1 MKKNIII
8 LLSILLILPNLASC
22 DKSGSDKNKY
32 SAPFGL
38 EWGMSIN
45 KLKKEIGNDIEILNN
60 QENCPFVKV
69 KSEILPNGLNNKNET
84 YTLIFLPEN
93 KVINFNGLMG
103 VDYYYFIKNKEIYD
117 IDFKKMLSNLELK
130 YGEPTRK
137 KEDDK
142 LFEYVY
148 YFDLENKN
156 IILAG
161 HKTEYGYTIWML
173 QAFLP
178 KENKNTIDQAVE
190 KLNLE
195 CKKERNPL

>member
-1 MKKNIII
+1 
-8 LLSILLILPNLASC
+8 
-22 DKSGSDKNKY
+22 
-32 SAPFGL
+32 
-38 EWGMSIN
+38 
-45 KLKKEIGNDIEILNN
+45 ILNS

-69 KSEILPNGLNNKNET
+69 RSESLPNGLNNKNET
-84 YTLIFLPEN
+84 YTLMFLPEN
-93 KVINFNGLMG
+93 KIMNFNGLMG

-117 IDFKKMLSNLELK
+117 IDFKRMLNNLELK
-130 YGEPTRK
+130 YGDPTRK
-137 KEDDK
+137 KEDNK
-142 LFEYVY
+142 LFKYVY

-173 QAFLP
+173 QVFLP
-178 KENKNTIDQAVE
+178 KENRNTIDQDID

>member
-1 MKKNIII
+1 MKKTIVI
-8 LLSILLILPNLASC
+8 LISMLLILPNLVSC
-22 DKSGSDKNKY
+22 DNSDLNKNKY

-45 KLKKEIGNDIEILNN
+45 KLKNEIGNDIEILNS

-69 KSEILPNGLNNKNET
+69 RSESLPNGLNNKNET
-84 YTLIFLPEN
+84 YTLMFLPEN
-93 KVINFNGLMG
+93 KIMNFNGLMG

-117 IDFKKMLSNLELK
+117 IDFKRMLNNLELK
-130 YGEPTRK
+130 YGDPTRK
-137 KEDDK
+137 KEDNK
-142 LFEYVY
+142 LFKYVY

-173 QAFLP
+173 QVFLP
-178 KENKNTIDQAVE
+178 KENRNTIDQDID

>member
-1 MKKNIII
+1 MKKTIGI
-8 LLSILLILPNLASC
+8 LISMLLILPNLVSC
-22 DKSGSDKNKY
+22 DNSDLNKNKY

-45 KLKKEIGNDIEILNN
+45 KLKNEIGNDIEILNS

-69 KSEILPNGLNNKNET
+69 RSESLPNGLNNKNET
-84 YTLIFLPEN
+84 YTLMFLPEN
-93 KVINFNGLMG
+93 KIMNFNGLMG

-117 IDFKKMLSNLELK
+117 IDFKRMLNNLELK
-130 YGEPTRK
+130 YGDPTRK
-137 KEDDK
+137 KEDNK
-142 LFEYVY
+142 LFKYVY

-173 QAFLP
+173 QVFLP
-178 KENKNTIDQAVE
+178 KENRNTIDQDID